1 MIRGPAPDPREK
13 IDLTDLIST
22 AASERPPPSWTTDL
36 AAAYED
42 VAEHRAAVLLPCK
55 VQDQPLINRRKSHH
69 IFFFVIK
76 HCARVHSPIG
86 QIALRATRA
95 RKKKEF

>member
-13 IDLTDLIST
+13 FDLTDLIST

-55 VQDQPLINRRKSHH
+55 VQDQPPLNRRKSRH
-69 IFFFVIK
+69 IFF
-76 HCARVHSPIG
+76 SPN
-86 QIALRATRA
+86 
-95 RKKKEF
+95 